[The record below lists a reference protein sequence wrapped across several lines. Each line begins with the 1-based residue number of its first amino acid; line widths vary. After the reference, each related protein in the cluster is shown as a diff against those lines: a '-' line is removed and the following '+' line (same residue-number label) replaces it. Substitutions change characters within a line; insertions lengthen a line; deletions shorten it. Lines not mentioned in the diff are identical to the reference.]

1 MWKMPSK
8 TIKRTAGRTEMV
20 YAHKLIKRMNDTW
33 VGWVDGTMNLKV
45 ARRGM
50 GKRKT
55 SSKVQRLHWG
65 QYEDA

>member
-1 MWKMPSK
+1 
-8 TIKRTAGRTEMV
+8 MV

-55 SSKVQRLHWG
+55 SSKVQKLHWG